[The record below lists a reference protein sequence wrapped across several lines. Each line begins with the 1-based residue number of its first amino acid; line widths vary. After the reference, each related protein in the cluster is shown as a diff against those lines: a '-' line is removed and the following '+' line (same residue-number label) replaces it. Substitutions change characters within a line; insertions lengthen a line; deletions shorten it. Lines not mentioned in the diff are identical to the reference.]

1 MSENTKVR
9 KLKVGESRAEKSAVR
24 KINAERTKADVAR
37 ENGRKSKG
45 PTSEEGKKRSSR
57 NGIKHGLTAN
67 QNTLLSM
74 ESAEEYDEVYQAYV
88 ADLRPHTK
96 AELRIVQRI
105 ANLDWRLERVVMMET
120 CLQNIELAM
129 KCDKILARFGS
140 IDAIGLVVEAWKE
153 SCTNSSPLEL
163 LRRYQSSLTHQ
174 LGAAQKMFDKYET
187 RRELRKLRGLDL
199 DEHLYKVPE
208 FDTLRDPKPTE
219 VGDDIEEGDLYIEE
233 PPAPKPAP
241 LSIRSVDDLKKQ
253 GEPTNTGENKVP
265 KRPAA

>member
-1 MSENTKVR
+1 MSEKIGVEKTP
-9 KLKVGESRAEKSAVR
+9 AEK
-24 KINAERTKADVAR
+24 KAETAR

-45 PTSEEGKKRSSR
+45 PTSEAGKQRSSR

-74 ESAEEYDEVYQAYV
+74 ESAEEYDEVLQSYIH
-88 ADLRPHTK
+88 DLRPHTK

-105 ANLDWRLERVVMMET
+105 ANIDWRLERVIMMET

-153 SCTNSSPLEL
+153 SCKDSSPLEL
-163 LRRYQSSLTHQ
+163 LRRYQSMLTHQ
-174 LGAAQKMFDKYET
+174 LGSAQKMFDKYET

-208 FDTLRDPKPTE
+208 FDTLRDAKPTE
-219 VGDDIEEGDLYIEE
+219 VGDDIQEGDLFIEE

-241 LSIRSVDDLKKQ
+241 WPLFPSSDSGKQ
-253 GEPTNTGENKVP
+253 GEPTKTGENKVP
-265 KRPAA
+265 IRPAA

>member
-1 MSENTKVR
+1 MSEKTN
-9 KLKVGESRAEKSAVR
+9 AEK
-24 KINAERTKADVAR
+24 KAETAR

-74 ESAEEYDEVYQAYV
+74 ESAEEYDEVLQSYIH
-88 ADLRPHTK
+88 DLRPHTK

-105 ANLDWRLERVVMMET
+105 ANIDWRLERVVMMET
-120 CLQNIELAM
+120 CLHNISAAAH
-129 KCDKILARFGS
+129 CQKILARFGS
-140 IDAIGLVVEAWKE
+140 IDAIGIVVEAWKE
-153 SCTNSSPLEL
+153 SCKDSSPLEL
-163 LRRYQSSLTHQ
+163 IRRYQSTLTHQ
-174 LGAAQKMFDKYET
+174 LGSAQKMFDKYEA
-187 RRELRKLRGLDL
+187 RRESRKCRGLDL

-208 FDTLRDPKPTE
+208 FDTLRDAKPTD
-219 VGDDIEEGDLYIEE
+219 VGEGLEEGDLFIQE

-241 LSIRSVDDLKKQ
+241 WPIRSVDDLVKQ
-253 GEPTNTGENKVP
+253 GEPTSAGENQVP